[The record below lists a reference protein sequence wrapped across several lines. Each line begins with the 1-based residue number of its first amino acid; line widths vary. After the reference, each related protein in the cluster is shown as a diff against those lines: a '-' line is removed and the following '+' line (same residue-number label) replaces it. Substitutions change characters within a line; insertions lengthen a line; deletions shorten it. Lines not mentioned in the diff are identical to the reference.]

1 MTQARSA
8 QDREAAARAAIEELV
23 RRARTG
29 DESVAEHLQWIL
41 DRHPEIW
48 HQLGDLAGHAE
59 QTWLKLYAGKDLAI
73 KASAARKLTALRTDL
88 LGVFPSPLERLLVD
102 RIVVSWLRVAHL
114 TLAAGLPNEMPPGQR
129 ELIERRLERAEKQ
142 HVAAIRSLAV
152 LRKVEASTTPRGN
165 STAAQLEPESA
176 AEPIAGRS
184 RPPTASGSKPR
195 GKKGREP
202 MSARKSERN
211 NLDPLLNQTSGANRL
226 RAFVAADE
234 PLQ

>member
-1 MTQARSA
+1 MIPAQSA
-8 QDREAAARAAIEELV
+8 QDREACARAAVEELV
-23 RRARTG
+23 RRARAG

-73 KASAARKLTALRTDL
+73 KASAARKLAALRTDL
-88 LGVFPSPLERLLVD
+88 LGVFPTPLERLLVD

-129 ELIERRLERAEKQ
+129 DMIERRLERAEKQ

-152 LRKVEASTTPRGN
+152 LRKLEAGTAPRGN
-165 STAAQLEPESA
+165 SAAAHLEPESV
-176 AEPIAGRS
+176 AEPAGGRS
-184 RPPTASGSKPR
+184 RVPASGSKPR
-195 GKKGREP
+195 DKKGRDP
-202 MSARKSERN
+202 IPASKADRN
-211 NLDPLLNQTSGANRL
+211 TPDPVENQTAGANRL
-226 RAFVAADE
+226 RAFVGAED
-234 PLQ
+234 LS